1 MKTPKDKLFSTSME
15 YSIKV
20 GDKVQVKGHCIFG
33 TVVKWLSPTRV
44 VIWDD
49 ELSLTQVSPT
59 RSYHPS
65 QLKRIQNDLN
75 I

>member
-1 MKTPKDKLFSTSME
+1 ME
-15 YSIKV
+15 RLRL

-33 TVVKWLSPTRV
+33 TVVKWLSPNRV

-49 ELSLTQVSPT
+49 ELYGRVVSPT

-65 QLKRIQNDLN
+65 QLKRIQIDSN

>member
-1 MKTPKDKLFSTSME
+1 MPKDTRSSTTME

-20 GDKVQVKGHCIFG
+20 GDKVQVKGKCIFG
-33 TVVKWLSPTRV
+33 TVVKWLSPNRV

-49 ELSLTQVSPT
+49 ELYGRVVSPT

-65 QLKRIQNDLN
+65 QLKRIQSEPN

>member
-49 ELSLTQVSPT
+49 ELYGRVVSPT
-59 RSYHPS
+59 RSYHPN
-65 QLKRIQNDLN
+65 QLKRIQTDLYV
-75 I
+75 